1 MKEIMRMIEKLVGLS
16 YTGQLTLHYHRGSIN
31 TITID
36 KAVIIGDGEQRLD
49 IVPVKGYDKKNGL
62 QKM

>member
-1 MKEIMRMIEKLVGLS
+1 MIEKLVDLS

-31 TITID
+31 TITMD

-49 IVPVKGYDKKNGL
+49 IVPVKGYDKKNDL